1 MLPRLFHVGYF
12 SIYSYG
18 MLTALGFLL
27 AILWPTSLAK
37 KEGISETKMEG
48 LGLLIVLSAGVG
60 SKLLTAWDYPGF
72 YSSDWTH
79 FLSDQILGRGGVF
92 YGGFLLAV
100 ACSAAYCRLVDLP
113 GWQVADAVAPGLAL
127 AQGLGRVGCFLAGC
141 CWGTPTELP
150 FGVTFRSELA
160 HNLTGVPLQVRLHPT
175 QLYEA
180 TLVLSAIP
188 FLMWLRKKRSFFGQV
203 ILVYVLFY
211 AVARFFLEFLR
222 GDPRG
227 YHFSHLLST
236 SQLIGLF
243 IIPLAIFLL
252 FHLFEQHRD
261 LQRSGLGTVCG
272 ARVRKVGIRT

>member
-1 MLPRLFHVGYF
+1 
-12 SIYSYG
+12 
-18 MLTALGFLL
+18 
-27 AILWPTSLAK
+27 
-37 KEGISETKMEG
+37 
-48 LGLLIVLSAGVG
+48 
-60 SKLLTAWDYPGF
+60 
-72 YSSDWTH
+72 
-79 FLSDQILGRGGVF
+79 
-92 YGGFLLAV
+92 
-100 ACSAAYCRLVDLP
+100 
-113 GWQVADAVAPGLAL
+113 
-127 AQGLGRVGCFLAGC
+127 VGCFLAGC
-141 CWGTPTELP
+141 CWGTATQLP

-180 TLVLSAIP
+180 ALVLLAIP

-227 YHFSHLLST
+227 YHFNHLLST

-252 FHLFEQHRD
+252 FHLFEQHKD
-261 LQRSGLGTVCG
+261 LQGSGFRTVRS
-272 ARVRKVGIRT
+272 ARVRKVGVRT

>member
-113 GWQVADAVAPGLAL
+113 GWQVADSVAPGLAL

-261 LQRSGLGTVCG
+261 LQGSGLGTVCG

>member
-1 MLPRLFHVGYF
+1 VLPRLFHVGYF

-18 MLTALGFLL
+18 ILTALGFLL

-37 KEGISETKMEG
+37 EEGLSETKMEG

-100 ACSAAYCRLVDLP
+100 ACSAAYCRLVHLP
-113 GWQVADAVAPGLAL
+113 GWQVADSVAPGLAL

-180 TLVLSAIP
+180 ALVLLAIP

-227 YHFSHLLST
+227 YHFNHLLST

-261 LQRSGLGTVCG
+261 LQGNRLETACG
-272 ARVRKVGIRT
+272 ARVRRVGIRT

>member
-18 MLTALGFLL
+18 MLTALGFLF

-60 SKLLTAWDYPGF
+60 SKLLTAWDYPEF

-261 LQRSGLGTVCG
+261 LQGSGLGTVCG

>member
-1 MLPRLFHVGYF
+1 MLPRLFQVGPV

-18 MLTALGFLL
+18 ILTALGFLF

-37 KEGISETKMEG
+37 KEGISPTKMEG

-72 YSSDWTH
+72 YSGDWTH

-100 ACSAAYCRLVDLP
+100 ACSAVYCRLVNLP
-113 GWQVADAVAPGLAL
+113 GWQVADSVAPGLAL

-141 CWGTPTELP
+141 CWGTPTQLR
-150 FGVTFRSELA
+150 FGVIFRSELA
-160 HNLTGVPLQVRLHPT
+160 HTITGVPLGVRLHPT

-180 TLVLSAIP
+180 AVVLLMIP
-188 FLMWLRKKRSFFGQV
+188 FLMWLRKRRSFSGQV

-211 AVARFFLEFLR
+211 AVARFLLEFLR

-227 YHFSHLLST
+227 YHFHHLLST

-252 FHLFEQHRD
+252 IHLYEQRGD
-261 LQRSGLGTVCG
+261 LQGSGSRTVRG
-272 ARVRKVGIRT
+272 ARVRNVAVRT

>member
-1 MLPRLFHVGYF
+1 MLPRLFHVGSL

-18 MLTALGFLL
+18 VLTALGFLL

-37 KEGISETKMEG
+37 KEGISATKMEG

-72 YSSDWTH
+72 YSGDWTH

-100 ACSAAYCRLVDLP
+100 ACSAAYCRLVNLP
-113 GWQVADAVAPGLAL
+113 GWQVADCVAPGLAL

-141 CWGTPTELP
+141 CWGTATQLP
-150 FGVTFRSELA
+150 FGVIFRSELA
-160 HNLTGVPLQVRLHPT
+160 HTITGVPLQVRLHPT
-175 QLYEA
+175 QHYEA
-180 TLVLSAIP
+180 AVVLLVIP
-188 FLMWLRKKRSFFGQV
+188 FLMWLRKRRAFSGQV
-203 ILVYVLFY
+203 VLVYVLFY
-211 AVARFFLEFLR
+211 AVARFLLEFLR

-227 YHFSHLLST
+227 YHFHHLLST
-236 SQLIGLF
+236 SQLIGLL

-252 FHLFEQHRD
+252 IHLYEQRRD
-261 LQRSGLGTVCG
+261 LQGSGWRTVRG
-272 ARVRKVGIRT
+272 ARVRNVGVRT

>member
-1 MLPRLFHVGYF
+1 MLPRLFHVGHF

-100 ACSAAYCRLVDLP
+100 ACSAAYCRLLDLP
-113 GWQVADAVAPGLAL
+113 GWQVADSVAPGLAL

-261 LQRSGLGTVCG
+261 LQGSGLGTVCG

>member
-1 MLPRLFHVGYF
+1 MLPRLFQVGSV

-27 AILWPTSLAK
+27 AILWPTYLAK
-37 KEGISETKMEG
+37 KEGISGTKMEG

-113 GWQVADAVAPGLAL
+113 GWQVADCVVPGLAL

-141 CWGTPTELP
+141 CWGSATELP

-160 HNLTGVPLQVRLHPT
+160 HNITGVPLQVRLHPT

-180 TLVLSAIP
+180 ALVLFVIP
-188 FLMWLRKKRSFFGQV
+188 FLMWLRKKRSFPGQV
-203 ILVYVLFY
+203 MLVYVLFY

-227 YHFSHLLST
+227 YYFNHLLST

-243 IIPLAIFLL
+243 IVPLAIFLL
-252 FHLFEQHRD
+252 FHLSEQHGD
-261 LQRSGLGTVCG
+261 LQGNSFRTVRS
-272 ARVRKVGIRT
+272 ARVRKVGVRT

>member
-261 LQRSGLGTVCG
+261 LQGSGLGTVCS

>member
-1 MLPRLFHVGYF
+1 MLPRLFHVGHF

-261 LQRSGLGTVCG
+261 LQGSGLGTVCG

>member
-261 LQRSGLGTVCG
+261 LQGSGLGTVCG

>member
-12 SIYSYG
+12 SVYSYG
-18 MLTALGFLL
+18 ILTALGFLL

-100 ACSAAYCRLVDLP
+100 ACSAGYCRLVNLP
-113 GWQVADAVAPGLAL
+113 GWQVADSVAPGLAL

-141 CWGTPTELP
+141 CWGTPTELS

-180 TLVLSAIP
+180 ALVLLAIP

-227 YHFSHLLST
+227 YHFHHLLST
-236 SQLIGLF
+236 SQLIGLL

-261 LQRSGLGTVCG
+261 LQGSGLRTVCG

>member
-60 SKLLTAWDYPGF
+60 SKLLTAWDYPEF

-141 CWGTPTELP
+141 CWGTPTGLP
-150 FGVTFRSELA
+150 FGVTFRSDLA

-211 AVARFFLEFLR
+211 AIARFFLEFLR

-252 FHLFEQHRD
+252 FHLFGQHRD
-261 LQRSGLGTVCG
+261 LQGSGLGTVCG

>member
-18 MLTALGFLL
+18 MLTALGFLF

-180 TLVLSAIP
+180 ALVLSAIP

-261 LQRSGLGTVCG
+261 LQGSGLGTVCG

>member
-18 MLTALGFLL
+18 ILTALGFLL

-92 YGGFLLAV
+92 YGGFLLAI

-113 GWQVADAVAPGLAL
+113 GWQVADSVAPGLAL

-180 TLVLSAIP
+180 MLVLLAIP

-227 YHFSHLLST
+227 YHFHHLLST

-261 LQRSGLGTVCG
+261 LQGSGLGTVCG

>member
-18 MLTALGFLL
+18 MLTALGFLF

-261 LQRSGLGTVCG
+261 LQGSGLGTVCG

>member
-261 LQRSGLGTVCG
+261 LQGSALGTVCG